1 MLIRRFLPE
10 VMAFNKYILNKD
22 IWVTA
27 VIQVPPNVSLNSLC
41 LKVKDGLNIKCHSIT
56 SVMASMM

>member
-1 MLIRRFLPE
+1 
-10 VMAFNKYILNKD
+10 MALNKYILNKD

-27 VIQVPPNVSLNSLC
+27 VIQVPPNVSLNSFR
-41 LKVKDGLNIKCHSIT
+41 LKVKDGFDIKCHSIT